1 MTYKYKQTN
10 MGQTDRSTPGKYCLQ
25 IVAVILHLII
35 LYKAVAKNS
44 ILNLFLVIVDKTS
57 HDGRE

>member
-1 MTYKYKQTN
+1 
-10 MGQTDRSTPGKYCLQ
+10 MGQTDRPTPGKYCLQ

-35 LYKAVAKNS
+35 LYKAISKNS